1 MKGTRTINRTLA
13 AIAAVLAVGG
23 ARAALAAEYFAVLR
37 GGNEVSPSGQANAGD
52 RDGFGTASV
61 VIVGPSQICF
71 SIIVDQ
77 IGTPVLAHIHE
88 NVAGQNGPIVV
99 PLTPPSSG
107 NPGTSAGCAR
117 EQVTSDVNSAVH
129 DAIRRNACMDN
140 SRPPG
145 RASRNATRACVW

>member
-1 MKGTRTINRTLA
+1 MTRSRTLNLTLA
-13 AIAAVLAVGG
+13 TLTAVLTVCG
-23 ARAALAAEYFAVLR
+23 ARAALATEHFAVLR

-77 IGTPVLAHIHE
+77 IGTLVAAHIHE

-99 PLTPPSSG
+99 PLTPPTTG
-107 NPGTSAGCAR
+107 NPGTSAGCVPRIGANLIAR
-117 EQVTSDVNSAVH
+117 LRAD
-129 DAIRRNACMDN
+129 
-140 SRPPG
+140 
-145 RASRNATRACVW
+145 ASRFYVNVHTTAFPAGAVRGQLF